1 MWHNGKTIVRT
12 HTKNGSQLAWAIVNG
27 VANNAWLRVKPG
39 AADGVTNV
47 FVILSAALA
56 NGRQVDVF
64 VVNNEI
70 AEATL
75 R

>member
-1 MWHNGKTIVRT
+1 MWHNGKTVVRT
-12 HTKNGSQLAWAIVNG
+12 HAKNGGQLAWAIING
-27 VANNAWLRVKPG
+27 VANNGWLRIKPG

-47 FVILSAALA
+47 FVILSVALA

-64 VVNNEI
+64 VADNEI
-70 AEATL
+70 SQATL